1 MSFWCLYFLLWTY
14 FTPFSCVSVVD
25 FEQVKVCWEINLSEV
40 NNKTMFLSYSESRIV
55 IRLSIST
62 AYQFTGLHMMGL
74 FALPKN

>member
-55 IRLSIST
+55 ISLSI
-62 AYQFTGLHMMGL
+62 
-74 FALPKN
+74 